1 MLGFIRTIQLT
12 NLIIMWNKLRLFLIF
27 PCFGIK
33 TPNDEQYGCIW
44 GKNLVAS
51 SFYFFGID
59 QNEKG
64 FLYKVFFLLLTLCQ
78 IKPVLQI
85 FSISC
90 PFYQRI

>member
-12 NLIIMWNKLRLFLIF
+12 NLIIMWNKLKLFFIF

-51 SFYFFGID
+51 SFI
-59 QNEKG
+59 
-64 FLYKVFFLLLTLCQ
+64 FLELTKMKKVFC
-78 IKPVLQI
+78 IK
-85 FSISC
+85 FSFC
-90 PFYQRI
+90 C